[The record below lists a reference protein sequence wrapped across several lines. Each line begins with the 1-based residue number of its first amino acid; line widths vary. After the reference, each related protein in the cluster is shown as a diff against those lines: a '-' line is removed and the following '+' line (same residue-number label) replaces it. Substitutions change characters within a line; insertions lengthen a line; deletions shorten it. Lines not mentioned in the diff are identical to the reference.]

1 MVFFV
6 ISGATVPEFS
16 VEVKAN
22 TYEKNWPFF
31 SRFGG
36 QSFPME
42 HLRKAQVEVEEF
54 CNILRHEGVIVR
66 RPDALNFS
74 EVKDVRGTTNN
85 ICDCLKVTRRR
96 HNIVTKNADT
106 SFNFYDCLS

>member
-1 MVFFV
+1 MYTVQSFLFSKPGFHLVCPPNRDFFFV

-31 SRFGG
+31 NRFGG
-36 QSFPME
+36 QSFPVE
-42 HLRKAQVEVEEF
+42 HVRKAQVEVEEF

-74 EVKDVRGTTNN
+74 EVKV
-85 ICDCLKVTRRR
+85 
-96 HNIVTKNADT
+96 
-106 SFNFYDCLS
+106 